1 MLVNES
7 ALILLMI
14 ASALIMQV
22 LMASALAGM
31 MGMLREMVKVL
42 QSISMQLAVI
52 DTRQQQGQNPND

>member
-52 DTRQQQGQNPND
+52 DTRQQQSQSPND